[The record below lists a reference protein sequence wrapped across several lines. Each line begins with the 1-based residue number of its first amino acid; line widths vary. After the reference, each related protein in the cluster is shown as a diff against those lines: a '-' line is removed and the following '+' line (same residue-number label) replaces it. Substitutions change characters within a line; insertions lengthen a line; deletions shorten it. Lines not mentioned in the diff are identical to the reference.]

1 MTPALSAKQLRSIR
15 ESTARVNIWEGA
27 VRSGK
32 TIASLLRFVMALSV
46 LTGAGEIVIISRTRD
61 SAARNVF
68 APLQD
73 RNLFGAVAETVHYSP
88 GSPHGWILGRKVWV
102 LGSSDRKA
110 ENVLRGLTC
119 SLAYVDE
126 VTLLSVEFWQQL
138 LNRLWIGAQL
148 FGTTNPD
155 SPAHWLKSRF
165 LDRIDELPDWRTWRF
180 GLNDNPLLTEER
192 KAAIRRENT
201 GMFYQRNVL
210 GRWVAGQGAVYD
222 GWDPKRHVLQFDDL
236 PDMDRLLSVGIDY
249 GTTNATAALM
259 LGIGPNVLHP
269 GRSALYLL
277 DEWRHDAK
285 ADTERLTDQMLS
297 DRIRAWLL
305 QKHHPTQRDLPVPPV
320 IVDPSAA
327 SFRQQL
333 HVDRVSTT
341 PADNDVMYGIR
352 TVASLIGSD
361 SLFSTTRT
369 PGWNR
374 EAPGYSWDE
383 EATKKGEDKP
393 VKVADHSL
401 DGGRYAVVTTEALWR
416 SRLALAA

>member
-1 MTPALSAKQLRSIR
+1 MTAALSVKQLRSIR
-15 ESTARVNIWEGA
+15 EATARVNIWEGA

-32 TIASLLRFVMALSV
+32 TIASLLRFVMALSA
-46 LTGAGEIVIISRTRD
+46 LTGTGEIVVVSRTRD

-73 RNLFGAVAETVHYSP
+73 RALFGAVAETVHYSP
-88 GSPHGWILGRKVWV
+88 GSPYGWILGRKVWV

-110 ENVLRGLTC
+110 EATLRGLTC
-119 SLAYVDE
+119 ALAYVDE
-126 VTLLSVEFWQQL
+126 VTLLTVEFWQQL

-155 SPAHWLKSRF
+155 SPAHWLKARF
-165 LDRIDELPDWRTWRF
+165 LDRLTDLPDWRTWRF
-180 GLNDNPLLTEER
+180 GLDDNPLLTEER
-192 KAAIRRENT
+192 KAAIHRENT
-201 GMFYQRNVL
+201 GMFFQRNVL
-210 GRWVAGQGAVYD
+210 GKWVAGQGAIYD
-222 GWDPKRHVLQFDDL
+222 AWDAKRHVLEFDQL

-249 GTTNATAALM
+249 GTTNATAALL
-259 LGIGPNVLHP
+259 LGIGKNVLHP
-269 GRSALYLL
+269 ERQALYLL

-285 ADTERLTDQMLS
+285 HDTERLTDQMLS
-297 DRIRAWLL
+297 ERIRAWLEL
-305 QKHHPTQRDLPVPPV
+305 PHHPSQLSWPRPTI

-333 HVDRVSTT
+333 HVDKVPTT
-341 PADNDVMYGIR
+341 AADNDVMYGIR

-361 SLFSTTRT
+361 SLYSTTRT

-374 EAPGYSWDE
+374 EVAGYSWDE
-383 EATKKGEDKP
+383 NATLKGEDKP

-401 DGGRYAVVTTEALWR
+401 DGGRYSIVTTESLWR
-416 SRLALAA
+416 HRLAA